1 MRHLARARSGLPA
14 GLVDT
19 QDMTPDA
26 AVLAISVALMGG
38 YAWARWRQR
47 ENTNRVA
54 KAASE
59 AAGRQAWR
67 ARGVLLLIGVAV
79 YAAIELWFR
88 GSGR

>member
-1 MRHLARARSGLPA
+1 
-14 GLVDT
+14 
-19 QDMTPDA
+19 
-26 AVLAISVALMGG
+26 MGG

-47 ENTNRVA
+47 ENTNKVA